1 MRILLTGAAGQLGRH
16 LAPRLSVLG
25 DVIGTDRDAGDFRCD
40 LSDRRLLDKS
50 LARVRPDLIVNPAA
64 WTAVDRAEDEPELAL
79 RLNRDLP
86 GWLGEWCTVNKVPL
100 VHFSTDYVFSGT
112 RDQPW
117 SEDDAPSPES
127 VYGQTKL
134 DGERAIERSGA
145 DAIIVRTAWLYS
157 HLPGNFL
164 SAILTRAARGE
175 PLTVVSDQ
183 IGSPTWA
190 GHLADAVVELLRRRE
205 RVGGGV
211 QRFHVAGRGRFSWHA
226 FAELAVA
233 RAAEAGV
240 IDAPVAVE
248 PIASARWPQKARRP
262 TWSVLDCRR
271 YEQRVGQE
279 LPSVETGLDAC
290 LDAWKKDA
298 TC

>member
-16 LAPRLSVLG
+16 LAPRLSALG

-64 WTAVDRAEDEPELAL
+64 WTAVDRAEDEPAMAL

-86 GWLGEWCTVNKVPL
+86 GWIGEWCSANDVPL

-112 RDQPW
+112 RDLPW
-117 SEDDAPSPES
+117 TEEDTPAPES
-127 VYGQTKL
+127 VYGETKL
-134 DGERAIERSGA
+134 DGERAIEASGA
-145 DAIIVRTAWLYS
+145 RALIVRTAWLYS
-157 HLPGNFL
+157 HFPGNFL
-164 SAILTRAARGE
+164 SAILTRAGRGE

-190 GHLADAVVELLRRRE
+190 GHLADAVVELVRRHDE
-205 RVGGGV
+205 LGAGV
-211 QRFHVAGRGRFSWHA
+211 QRFHVAGRGRCSWHE

-240 IDAPVAVE
+240 LDAPVPVE

-262 TWSVLDCRR
+262 TWSVLDCTR
-271 YEQRVGQE
+271 YERLVGQA
-279 LPSVETGLDAC
+279 LPSVEDGLDAC
-290 LDAWKKDA
+290 LKNWKEDAA
-298 TC
+298 C